1 MTAVRL
7 AGYAVAGTAAGLT
20 VGLAEAVPALRFAL
34 ALVALAAGVV
44 AVLATRD
51 RSAPR

>member
-20 VGLAEAVPALRFAL
+20 VGLAEAVPAIRL
-34 ALVALAAGVV
+34 ALGLISLAAGVV
-44 AVLATRD
+44 TVLTVRD
-51 RSAPR
+51 RSTTR